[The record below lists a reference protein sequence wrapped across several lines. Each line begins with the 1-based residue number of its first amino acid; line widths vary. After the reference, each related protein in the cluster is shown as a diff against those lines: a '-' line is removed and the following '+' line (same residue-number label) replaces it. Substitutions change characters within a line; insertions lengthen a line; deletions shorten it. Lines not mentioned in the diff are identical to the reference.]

1 MPENAVEVRRASNSV
16 LWKPGAG
23 HNMKGR
29 TEKATDNAIG
39 QVRVRRRKEKYIC
52 LQIRVA
58 ADTCRDND
66 TSRDITE
73 RVFLEDLEV

>member
-1 MPENAVEVRRASNSV
+1 MDLGFRSKPTCPYFVCGRDAAFSRV
-16 LWKPGAG
+16 LG
-23 HNMKGR
+23 
-29 TEKATDNAIG
+29 E
-39 QVRVRRRKEKYIC
+39 VRVRRRKEKYIC